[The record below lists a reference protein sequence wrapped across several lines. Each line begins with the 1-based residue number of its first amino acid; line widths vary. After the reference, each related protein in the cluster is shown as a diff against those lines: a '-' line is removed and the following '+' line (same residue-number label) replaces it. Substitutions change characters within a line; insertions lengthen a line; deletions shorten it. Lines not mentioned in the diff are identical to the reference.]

1 MKKHRYSFTGL
12 IRPALIC
19 FLCLGVVACAQP
31 ADSPASSEVT
41 SSLELIT
48 PEPPDPATPEA
59 TATTAPTEVATPEP
73 TTTPVPTSTATPVP
87 TPTVTPAP
95 TATPVPTPTVTPE
108 PTATPVPTPTV
119 TPAPT
124 ATPIPTPT
132 ATPKPTAT
140 PVPTSTPVPTKKPT
154 PTPAIYAANGITKD
168 LPKFSGY
175 SYVIAD
181 AETGETLLS
190 YNGERF
196 IYPASTIKLLTAMT
210 ALDLA
215 EPSTLLTTKQTIL
228 DGVDWD
234 VWVMDVPAGT
244 TYSLEVWLNLLLIQS
259 YGDVADT
266 IADGVGG
273 SIDAFVARMNE
284 KLDALGLS
292 DTSVDNP
299 IGLDISNN
307 YHKTYT
313 NANDM
318 MKITLEAL
326 KYPLIQEILQKNEY
340 LVPAN
345 GAVKEHTIENSNQL
359 QSKPGTY
366 HSDLFTTLSGK
377 TGSTDDAGKCLS
389 AIVKSNQT
397 GRRYACVYYG
407 APNTKTM
414 YPEIIGLLE
423 YVIENYE

>member
-1 MKKHRYSFTGL
+1 MKKHRYFLRNL
-12 IRPALIC
+12 IPSALIC
-19 FLCLGVVACAQP
+19 FFCINITACAQP
-31 ADSPASSEVT
+31 AKSPTASTVT

-48 PEPPDPATPEA
+48 PG
-59 TATTAPTEVATPEP
+59 
-73 TTTPVPTSTATPVP
+73 PTST
-87 TPTVTPAP
+87 VTPKP

-119 TPAPT
+119 TPEPT

-132 ATPKPTAT
+132 MTPAPTATPIPAPTMTPEPTATPKPTSA
-140 PVPTSTPVPTKKPT
+140 PVPTKKPT
-154 PTPAIYAANGITKD
+154 PTPTIYAANGITTN

-181 AETGETLLS
+181 ADTKETLLS
-190 YNGERF
+190 YNGERI

-215 EPSTLLTTKQTIL
+215 EPSSLLTTKQAIL

-234 VWVMDVPAGT
+234 VWTMDVPAGT

-284 KLDALGLS
+284 KLDTLGLKN
-292 DTSVDNP
+292 TSVDNP

-318 MKITLEAL
+318 MKLTLEAL
-326 KYPLIQEILQKNEY
+326 NYPLIQEILQKNEY

-345 GAVKEHTIENSNQL
+345 GTIKEHTIENSNQL
-359 QSKPGTY
+359 QSKPDTY

-389 AIVKSNQT
+389 AIVTSNQT

-407 APNTKTM
+407 APNTRTM

-423 YVIENYE
+423 YVINSYE

>member
-1 MKKHRYSFTGL
+1 MKKHRYLFTGL

-48 PEPPDPATPEA
+48 PEPPDTATPEA
-59 TATTAPTEVATPEP
+59 NATTTPTEVATPEP
-73 TTTPVPTSTATPVP
+73 ATTPVPTSTATPI
-87 TPTVTPAP
+87 
-95 TATPVPTPTVTPE
+95 PTPTVTPE
-108 PTATPVPTPTV
+108 PTATP
-119 TPAPT
+119 A
-124 ATPIPTPT
+124 PT

-140 PVPTSTPVPTKKPT
+140 PVPTKKPT
-154 PTPAIYAANGITKD
+154 PTPSIYAANGITTN

-181 AETGETLLS
+181 ADTKETLLS

-215 EPSTLLTTKQTIL
+215 EPDLLLTTKQTIL

-234 VWVMDVPAGT
+234 VWTMDVPAGT

-284 KLDALGLS
+284 KLDALGLKN
-292 DTSVDNP
+292 TSVDNP

-326 KYPLIQEILQKNEY
+326 NYPLIQEILQKDDY

-345 GAVKEHTIENSNQL
+345 GTIKEHTIENSNQL
-359 QSKPGTY
+359 QSKPDTY

-407 APNTKTM
+407 APNTRTM

-423 YVIENYE
+423 YVINSYE

>member
-1 MKKHRYSFTGL
+1 MKKHRYSFTCL
-12 IRPALIC
+12 IRPALLC
-19 FLCLGVVACAQP
+19 FLSMVTVACAQP
-31 ADSPASSEVT
+31 ANNPTSSEVT

-48 PEPPDPATPEA
+48 P
-59 TATTAPTEVATPEP
+59 APTTTVTPEP
-73 TTTPVPTSTATPVP
+73 TATPVP
-87 TPTVTPAP
+87 TTTMTPEP

-108 PTATPVPTPTV
+108 PTATPIPTPTV
-119 TPAPT
+119 TPEPT

-132 ATPKPTAT
+132 ATPKPT
-140 PVPTSTPVPTKKPT
+140 PTPVPTKKPT
-154 PTPAIYAANGITKD
+154 PMPAIYAANGITKN

-215 EPSTLLTTKQTIL
+215 DPSTLLTTKQSIL

-234 VWVMDVPAGT
+234 VWVMGVPADT
-244 TYSLEVWLNLLLIQS
+244 TYSLEVWMNLLLIQS

-273 SIDAFVARMNE
+273 SIDAFVSRMNE
-284 KLDALGLS
+284 KLEALGLS
-292 DTSVDNP
+292 NTSVDNP

-307 YHKTYT
+307 YNETYT

-326 KYPLIQEILQKNEY
+326 NYPLIQEILQKTEY

-345 GAVKEHTIENSNQL
+345 GTVKEHTIENSNQL
-359 QSKPGTY
+359 QSKPDTY

-407 APNTKTM
+407 APNTRTM

-423 YVIENYE
+423 YVIESYE

>member
-1 MKKHRYSFTGL
+1 MKKHRYFFTGL

-48 PEPPDPATPEA
+48 PEPPDTATPEA
-59 TATTAPTEVATPEP
+59 TATMTPE
-73 TTTPVPTSTATPVP
+73 
-87 TPTVTPAP
+87 P

-108 PTATPVPTPTV
+108 PTTTPSPTPTM
-119 TPAPT
+119 TPEPT

-132 ATPKPTAT
+132 VTPVPTATATPKPTA
-140 PVPTSTPVPTKKPT
+140 TPVPTKKPT

-215 EPSTLLTTKQTIL
+215 EPDLLLTTKQAVL

-234 VWVMDVPAGT
+234 VWTMDVPADT

-284 KLDALGLS
+284 KLDALGLKN
-292 DTSVDNP
+292 TSVDNP

-326 KYPLIQEILQKNEY
+326 NYPLIQEILQKNEY

-345 GAVKEHTIENSNQL
+345 GTIKEHTIENSNQL
-359 QSKPGTY
+359 QSKPDTY

-397 GRRYACVYYG
+397 GRRYAFVYYG
-407 APNTKTM
+407 APNTRTM

-423 YVIENYE
+423 YVINSYE